1 MSMCNIHLC
10 AHCRHSAATDCVR
23 LHLLVV
29 NHANQLSQTLR
40 QTAQKAKKRSERNSE
55 SQQTARQKLSTSN
68 SRSIKNVDRRRATLR
83 RGIKYKAN
91 NNKSNNKRNITQCK
105 KVYFAFILAFRQHL
119 YGQHGGQYRQMV
131 EA

>member
-1 MSMCNIHLC
+1 MC
-10 AHCRHSAATDCVR
+10 AVAFTCRKSRKPIVVDIAPDCTK
-23 LHLLVV
+23 
-29 NHANQLSQTLR
+29 SK
-40 QTAQKAKKRSERNSE
+40 KAKKRSDRNSE